1 MLGFTSLLG
10 TLVAVLVSARHT
22 TLFATLRL
30 LSLASP
36 RQLPQPLTS
45 EPNPESSRFPSHPL
59 AIRDSEIMAAT
70 SHIIPLIDIG
80 TLILATICPL
90 AGRARYDPP
99 GFPVQAMNALD

>member
-1 MLGFTSLLG
+1 
-10 TLVAVLVSARHT
+10 
-22 TLFATLRL
+22 
-30 LSLASP
+30 
-36 RQLPQPLTS
+36 
-45 EPNPESSRFPSHPL
+45 
-59 AIRDSEIMAAT
+59 MAAT